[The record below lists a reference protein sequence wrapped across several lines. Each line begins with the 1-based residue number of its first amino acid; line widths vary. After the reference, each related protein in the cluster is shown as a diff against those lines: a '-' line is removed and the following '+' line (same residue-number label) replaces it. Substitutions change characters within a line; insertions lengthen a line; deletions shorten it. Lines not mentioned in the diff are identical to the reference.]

1 MAMKAYANGMKYI
14 GLSTD
19 TKPAQAEVGAAFLKQ
34 IRKESLSLVEKLGNL
49 KIKRP
54 MSG

>member
-19 TKPAQAEVGAAFLKQ
+19 TKPAQAEVGAAFF
-34 IRKESLSLVEKLGNL
+34 
-49 KIKRP
+49 
-54 MSG
+54 